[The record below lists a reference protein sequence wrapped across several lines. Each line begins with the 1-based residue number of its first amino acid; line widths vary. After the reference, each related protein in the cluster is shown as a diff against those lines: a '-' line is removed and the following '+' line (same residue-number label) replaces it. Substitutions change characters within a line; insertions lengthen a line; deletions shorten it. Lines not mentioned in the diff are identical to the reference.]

1 MSVACSP
8 PESLYFQPQ
17 VAEQEGKF
25 PPPRPNEPVRSPRFQ
40 TPRLAQYWAD
50 NLDYSRLGG
59 PKLQLAKDL
68 AECPLK
74 LVAFSNGPRIYVRQA
89 LIALGLWDL
98 FGEERLFAVDDVL
111 PYCKPEKEAFEKIF
125 EKVGC
130 NAEECIMV
138 EDSMK
143 NIRRAK
149 ELGMKTVLI
158 TGDNSSKSESLR
170 DLSGDKPSMED
181 PAVDVHMQVIEEFRE
196 KLPCLWEDPPVF
208 KPS

>member
-1 MSVACSP
+1 
-8 PESLYFQPQ
+8 
-17 VAEQEGKF
+17 
-25 PPPRPNEPVRSPRFQ
+25 
-40 TPRLAQYWAD
+40 
-50 NLDYSRLGG
+50 
-59 PKLQLAKDL
+59 
-68 AECPLK
+68 
-74 LVAFSNGPRIYVRQA
+74 
-89 LIALGLWDL
+89 
-98 FGEERLFAVDDVL
+98 
-111 PYCKPEKEAFEKIF
+111 
-125 EKVGC
+125 
-130 NAEECIMV
+130 MV